1 MLTYHP
7 AFDIYH
13 GAFRILLL
21 ADKMPMEVIEVDR
34 MRIWDFYFVFPN
46 QLKNVSFP
54 KDLWTLK
61 SGIKKEEN
69 PYEDLRNS
77 EVIFERMKPFQLS
90 ALRYLA
96 GYGFIDP
103 EALSDNKIKRTTKKI
118 PKKLLNRM
126 AEFDSQQEYVIKL
139 ISSPFNELPLYGDK
153 GLKAR
158 TKLIDFKYDAASV

>member
-13 GAFRILLL
+13 CAFRILLL
-21 ADKMPMEVIEVDR
+21 ADKMPMQVIEVDR

-54 KDLWTLK
+54 RDLWSLK
-61 SGIKKEEN
+61 SGIKNEEN

-77 EVIFERMKPFQLS
+77 EIMFERMKPFQLS
-90 ALRYLA
+90 ALKYLA
-96 GYGFIDP
+96 GYGFIDS
-103 EALSDNKIKRTTKKI
+103 EALSNNNIKRTTKKI
-118 PKKLLNRM
+118 PKKLSSKMVEL
-126 AEFDSQQEYVIKL
+126 DSQQEYLIKL
-139 ISSPFNELPLYGDK
+139 LSSPFNELPLYGDK

-158 TKLIDFKYDAASV
+158 TKLIDFKYDAAA

>member
-13 GAFRILLL
+13 CAFRILLL
-21 ADKMPMEVIEVDR
+21 TDKMPMEVIEVDR
-34 MRIWDFYFVFPN
+34 MRIWDFYFVFPS
-46 QLKNVSFP
+46 QLRNISFP
-54 KDLWTLK
+54 RDLWGLK

-77 EVIFERMKPFQLS
+77 EMIFERMKPFQLS

-96 GYGFIDP
+96 SYGFIETDS
-103 EALSDNKIKRTTKKI
+103 LSDNKIKRTKKKI
-118 PKKLLNRM
+118 PKKLLDKM
-126 AEFDSQQEYVIKL
+126 TETDSQQEYVLKL

-158 TKLIDFKYDAASV
+158 TKLIDFKYDAAT